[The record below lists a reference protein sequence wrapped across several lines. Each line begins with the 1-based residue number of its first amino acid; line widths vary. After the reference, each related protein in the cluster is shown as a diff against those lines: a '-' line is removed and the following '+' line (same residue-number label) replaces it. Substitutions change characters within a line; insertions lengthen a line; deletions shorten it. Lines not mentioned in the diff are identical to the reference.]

1 MNNMGHHFR
10 RMTMDIPTDELM
22 DAVAKIKIDDE
33 NIEDFLATYL
43 PEDRERLLIVVVDA
57 DGTLQSIQPIDY
69 SRWGRG

>member
-1 MNNMGHHFR
+1 
-10 RMTMDIPTDELM
+10 MTMDIPTDELM